1 MIEHLLVGVI
11 VAAAAVYSVW
21 HLTPASLRQNAVAAL
36 ASRCRRGRMQTL
48 IPGLQRAA
56 ATPTGACAGC
66 GARGQCPVG
75 RKLGQP

>member
-1 MIEHLLVGVI
+1 MIENLLVGLI
-11 VAAAAVYSVW
+11 VTAAAVFSVW
-21 HLTPASLRQNAVAAL
+21 HLTPAGLRQSAVAAL
-36 ASRCRRGRMQTL
+36 ASRCRRGRMQAL
-48 IPGLQRAA
+48 MPGLQRAA